1 MLKNDQDAKDRVVR
15 LVEDHILAKNM
26 SMHPAEGDRAAIQA
40 GRQAIAN
47 FIVTNGDEISP
58 HTSEYEVMLVS
69 SAGYAQDEEPVFY
82 YRFTVRNGTADAPPD
97 ESLNRGV
104 VRPNDS
110 L

>member
-15 LVEDHILAKNM
+15 LVEDRILAENM